1 MLTRRQLRIKVMQAI
16 FAFQRQ
22 QPDDL
27 KELEKFLN
35 GSMAQTFTLFLYM
48 VQLLVELHKMADGK
62 VAIASKK
69 LLGSEAQKNLT
80 RIFVE
85 NKALVKLANSAEL
98 QEALSKRKIAPW
110 HLDLKYIEK
119 IYEAMI
125 VSKEYVMYTSAA
137 ETTFKQDVQ
146 FLTFL
151 YTDIIAPSEEI
162 LDFLE
167 DITITWT
174 DDYPLVNTSVLLFLK
189 KLKPTKEVV
198 LPVLIKD
205 QEDVQFAMD
214 LFRKSILFQDELLGR
229 IDGKTPNWEKDRIA
243 QLDLVLIIMAQV
255 EFLYFPSIPVKV
267 TLNEYLEVA
276 KDYSSPKSSVF
287 INGIVDNLLKE
298 FQAEGKLNKIGRGL
312 ME

>member
-1 MLTRRQLRIKVMQAI
+1 MLTRRHLRIKVMQAI
-16 FAFQRQ
+16 FVFQRQ

-48 VQLLVELHKMADGK
+48 CQLLVELHKMADSK
-62 VAIASKK
+62 ITIASKK

-80 RIFVE
+80 RVFVE
-85 NKALVKLANSAEL
+85 NKALQKLAQSQEL

-125 VSKEYVMYTSAA
+125 VSKEYVMYTSTDQ
-137 ETTFKQDVQ
+137 TTFKEDVN
-146 FLTFL
+146 FLVHI
-151 YTDIIAPSEEI
+151 YTDLIAPSDDI

-167 DITITWT
+167 DENITWT
-174 DDYPLVNTSVLLFLK
+174 DDYPLVNSAVVLFLK
-189 KLKPTKEVV
+189 KLKPSKEVV

-214 LFRKSILFQDELLGR
+214 LFRKTILFQDELLAR

-243 QLDLVLIIMAQV
+243 QLDMVLIIMAQA

-267 TLNEYLEVA
+267 SLNEYLEIA

-298 FQAEGKLNKIGRGL
+298 FQADGKLNKIGRGL
-312 ME
+312 LE

>member
-1 MLTRRQLRIKVMQAI
+1 MQAI
-16 FAFQRQ
+16 FVFQRQ

-48 VQLLVELHKMADGK
+48 CQLLVELHKMADSK
-62 VAIASKK
+62 ITIASKK

-80 RIFVE
+80 RVFVE
-85 NKALVKLANSAEL
+85 NKALQKLAQSQEL

-125 VSKEYVMYTSAA
+125 VSKEYVMYTSADQ
-137 ETTFKQDVQ
+137 TTFKEDVN
-146 FLTFL
+146 FLVHI
-151 YTDIIAPSEEI
+151 YTDLIAPSDDI

-167 DITITWT
+167 DENITWT
-174 DDYPLVNTSVLLFLK
+174 DDYPLVNSAVVMFLK
-189 KLKPTKEVV
+189 KLKPSKEVV

-214 LFRKSILFQDELLGR
+214 LFRKTILFQDELLAR

-243 QLDLVLIIMAQV
+243 QLDMVLIIMAQA

-267 TLNEYLEVA
+267 SLNEYLEIA

-298 FQAEGKLNKIGRGL
+298 FQADGKLNKIGRGL
-312 ME
+312 LE

>member
-35 GSMAQTFTLFLYM
+35 GSMVQTFTLFLFM
-48 VQLLVELHKMADGK
+48 AQLLVELHKMASHK
-62 VAIASKK
+62 VTIASNK
-69 LLGSEAQKNLT
+69 LLGSTAQKNLT
-80 RIFVE
+80 RVFIE
-85 NKALVKLANSAEL
+85 NKAILKLVQS
-98 QEALSKRKIAPW
+98 EALKEALAKRKLAPW
-110 HLDLKYIEK
+110 HLDLKYVEK

-125 VSKEYVMYTSAA
+125 VSKEYVIYTSAA
-137 ETTFKQDVQ
+137 QTTFKEDVN
-146 FLTFL
+146 FLAHV

-162 LDFLE
+162 LDYLE
-167 DITITWT
+167 DHNITWI
-174 DDYPLVNTSVLLFLK
+174 DDYPLVNTSILKFLR

-214 LFRKSILFQDELLGR
+214 LFRKTILNQDELLDR
-229 IDGKTPNWEKDRIA
+229 INGKTPNWEQDRIA

-255 EFLYFPSIPVKV
+255 EFLYFPSVPVKV
-267 TLNEYLEVA
+267 TLNEYLEIA
-276 KDYSSPKSSVF
+276 KDYSTPKSSTF
-287 INGIVDNLLKE
+287 INGIVDSLLKE
-298 FQAEGKLNKIGRGL
+298 FEAAGTLNKIGRGL
-312 ME
+312 M

>member
-27 KELEKFLN
+27 RELEKFLN

-48 VQLLVELHKMADGK
+48 VQLLVELHKMADSK

-85 NKALVKLANSAEL
+85 NKALVKLANSTEL

-189 KLKPTKEVV
+189 KLKPTKDVV

-276 KDYSSPKSSVF
+276 KDYSSPKSSMF